1 MLFLE
6 MNTLRYEVLWPEGAL
21 LGERMHRAQN
31 LGLQAAFYLVN
42 EAALR

>member
-21 LGERMHRAQN
+21 LGVSECTR
-31 LGLQAAFYLVN
+31 LKI
-42 EAALR
+42 